1 MNLVTC
7 CIVFWKR
14 RAVIVSVL
22 DRILKEPAR
31 ILVAVCFYLLVSLK
45 LLSGRNRR
53 KYGNSEV
60 ADCNFLIIKVT

>member
-1 MNLVTC
+1 M
-7 CIVFWKR
+7 FWKR

-22 DRILKEPAR
+22 VRILKEPAR

-53 KYGNSEV
+53 KYGNSKV

>member
-1 MNLVTC
+1 M
-7 CIVFWKR
+7 FWKR

>member
-7 CIVFWKR
+7 CIAFWKR

-31 ILVAVCFYLLVSLK
+31 ILVAVCFYLLVCLK

-60 ADCNFLIIKVT
+60 ADCNFFYN